1 MTPYPPPPLSH
12 VEQIFAALEYF
23 RLHPDETK
31 CCPEDEP
38 LTLEIVSIEELPPHI
53 QHLLP

>member
-1 MTPYPPPPLSH
+1 MNPPPLSH
-12 VEQIFAALEYF
+12 LAQILSALEYF
-23 RLHPDETK
+23 RLHPEETK
-31 CCPEDEP
+31 YNEEDEP